1 MGLKLIALVRYS
13 FFYLVFM
20 GGLVSIIFPGY
31 GGIVLMVLGLYGL
44 VFGAKLLTLIISAF
58 AIPLGQGL
66 QYFQD
71 DVGRL
76 VFIDASLGLINV
88 LASLCIAFS
97 LFLLFLDFRYGSYQ
111 PNKVTVDILLPKV
124 PRLLFVPCLLLI
136 LVVILF
142 VSSTVSPIWSAGYD
156 VFQQNRYGV
165 LEYLGVV
172 TLLVYC
178 SVPKRTKRII
188 LFLRI
193 GFFFLTLLLFSWGF
207 RMAAVMCLL
216 SVIVNEF
223 NGKSFGRFLIIW
235 GVFIGYALLNLIGAL
250 RFGGIPDFA
259 AVIGVGDR
267 ELDNTFTG
275 VIETSLMYMEQSS
288 MIDFSV
294 KGYQFLGYILPIPLS
309 MLPSDVNVA
318 KVVYSAYWKVA
329 GGGSLLGFCY
339 YFWFLLP
346 PLIITILF
354 KAYKYGS
361 SHTVYGGLMFILI
374 MSAPRWYLYSPHVIV
389 KFFIMWLLV
398 VILSILFFSADWR
411 IKSGA

>member
-1 MGLKLIALVRYS
+1 MIGLVRYS

-20 GGLVSIIFPGY
+20 GGLVSIILPSY
-31 GGIVLMVLGLYGL
+31 CGIVLMVLGLYGL
-44 VFGAKLLTLIISAF
+44 VFGAELLTLIISAF
-58 AIPLGQGL
+58 TIPLGQGL

-88 LASLCIAFS
+88 LASLCVAFS
-97 LFLLFLDFRYGSYQ
+97 LILLFLDFHYGSYQ
-111 PNKVTVDILLPKV
+111 PKKVIVDILLPKV

-178 SVPKRTKRII
+178 SIPNRTKRITLFIRI
-188 LFLRI
+188 L
-193 GFFFLTLLLFSWGF
+193 FFFLTLVLFSWGF

-216 SVIVNEF
+216 SVVVGEF

-235 GVFIGYALLNLIGAL
+235 VVFIGYVFLNLIGAL
-250 RFGGIPDFA
+250 RFGGIPDFGT
-259 AVIGVGDR
+259 VIGVGVGK
-267 ELDNTFTG
+267 LDNTFTG

-288 MIDFSV
+288 MIDFTV
-294 KGYQFLGYILPIPLS
+294 KIYQFLGYILPVPLS
-309 MLPSDVNVA
+309 MLPNDVNVA
-318 KVVYSAYWKVA
+318 NVVYSAYWKVA
-329 GGGSLLGFCY
+329 GGGSLLGFFY

-361 SHTVYGGLMFILI
+361 SHTIYGGLMFILI

-398 VILSILFFSADWR
+398 LILSVLLFSADRR
-411 IKSGA
+411 IKSGVKY